1 LGLGSWLDESR
12 VLLKQFSKLVAGT
25 HLLSVVISVA
35 ANGSLRRS
43 STQNLREAD
52 YKKDVEKFQCAPR
65 ISKLLSQEGIRTSQK
80 II

>member
-1 LGLGSWLDESR
+1 M
-12 VLLKQFSKLVAGT
+12 
-25 HLLSVVISVA
+25 SVVISVA